1 MGQGKGCTPQRIF
14 GTFEQT
20 LFLGMTIQDFS
31 ASVGWD
37 NQYTTLAINL
47 IQDDCPGHRWYFRVY
62 EDDDI
67 HWKWKYEEFSD
78 GDPGYNTADV
88 GSPVLFKI
96 CETRVLDDDGLP
108 TDEVVSKGF
117 EFAGIIQSVNVKN
130 DSNGRDVY
138 TVNLISPG
146 VLLDGAAVIL
156 SKFAEQLPI
165 DIATNDFV
173 SNVFNIYGFLES
185 IYDPETGEFRCP
197 DFGGFGAPCGGYGNS
212 RLTDT
217 GIPWF
222 LAKQALQVLVGG
234 RYNGGYGECVFSRPP
249 GMLVFKGGVNS
260 YGSLPDGRYILD
272 IDDIPIPDDLATL
285 NNYRVGGGILSI
297 NEFLSS
303 VISDPGANYYVD
315 MLPTF
320 DPSNSLK
327 ITNII
332 KIRVVKR
339 EPTDPGEPLD
349 DIANFIS
356 SKESDAG
363 VQVITS
369 SSSGAE
375 YIPEYTSSVII
386 GGNTQR
392 MFIANATPNYELSR

>member
-1 MGQGKGCTPQRIF
+1 MVQQNCTPQRIF
-14 GTFEQT
+14 GTYEQT

-47 IQDDCPGHRWYFRVY
+47 VQDDCPGYRWYFKVHP
-62 EDDDI
+62 DDDI
-67 HWKWKYEEFSD
+67 HWTWEYEEFTE

-96 CETRVLDDDGLP
+96 GETRELDENGLP
-108 TDEVVSKGF
+108 TNTVISKGF
-117 EFAGIIQSVNVKN
+117 EFAGVIQSVNVKN
-130 DSNGRDVY
+130 DANGRDIY

-146 VLLDGAAVIL
+146 VLLDGAAVIV
-156 SKFAEQLPI
+156 SKFAEEIPR
-165 DIATNDFV
+165 DSNTNDYV
-173 SNVFNIYGFLES
+173 DNVFNIFGFLES
-185 IYDPETGEFRCP
+185 IFDPATGEFRCP
-197 DFGGFGAPCGGYGNS
+197 DFGGFGSPCGGFGNA

-234 RYNGGYGECVFSRPP
+234 RYNGGYGECVFSKPP
-249 GMLVFKGGVNS
+249 GMLAFKPGVNS

-272 IDDIPIPDDLATL
+272 IDDIPIPEDAATL
-285 NNYRVGGGILSI
+285 NNYRVAGDILTV
-297 NEFLSS
+297 NELLNNI
-303 VISDPGANYYVD
+303 VSDAGANYYVD

-320 DPSNSLK
+320 DSSNALK

-339 EPTDPGEPLD
+339 APTDPGEPLN
-349 DIANFIS
+349 DIANFIA
-356 SKESDAG
+356 SKEADAG
-363 VQVITS
+363 VQVIMS

-375 YIPEYTSSVII
+375 YIPEYTSAMII

-392 MFIANATPNYELSR
+392 LYIADATPQIAGN

>member
-1 MGQGKGCTPQRIF
+1 M
-14 GTFEQT
+14 
-20 LFLGMTIQDFS
+20 
-31 ASVGWD
+31 
-37 NQYTTLAINL
+37 
-47 IQDDCPGHRWYFRVY
+47 
-62 EDDDI
+62 
-67 HWKWKYEEFSD
+67 
-78 GDPGYNTADV
+78 
-88 GSPVLFKI
+88 
-96 CETRVLDDDGLP
+96 
-108 TDEVVSKGF
+108 
-117 EFAGIIQSVNVKN
+117 
-130 DSNGRDVY
+130 
-138 TVNLISPG
+138 
-146 VLLDGAAVIL
+146 
-156 SKFAEQLPI
+156 
-165 DIATNDFV
+165 
-173 SNVFNIYGFLES
+173 
-185 IYDPETGEFRCP
+185 
-197 DFGGFGAPCGGYGNS
+197 
-212 RLTDT
+212 
-217 GIPWF
+217 
-222 LAKQALQVLVGG
+222 AKQALQVLVGG

-303 VISDPGANYYVD
+303 VISDAGANYYVD